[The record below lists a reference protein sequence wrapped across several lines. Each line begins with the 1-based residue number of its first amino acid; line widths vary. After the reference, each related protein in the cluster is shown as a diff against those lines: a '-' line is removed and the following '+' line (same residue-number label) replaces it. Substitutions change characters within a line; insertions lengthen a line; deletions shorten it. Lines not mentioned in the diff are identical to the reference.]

1 LPSFLTGINHKTFY
15 VKKIIKLFND
25 TVTGGLFFLIPM
37 FVLIFLVKKIWAK
50 ITGAAKS
57 LLGLFG
63 IHKVMD
69 EWVGALITIGI
80 ILLICFI
87 SGVLLRVSLLS
98 KLRNKLDAFLEE
110 KIPGYDFYKSTM
122 EQKIK
127 KDDAPSRPVVLLT
140 VDGVSQPGVVIEQ
153 FADGRKVV
161 FVSSHPAST
170 NGNVY
175 VVDTAAV
182 TELPISELEMNK
194 ILKSRGEGLAK
205 LVLQH

>member
-1 LPSFLTGINHKTFY
+1 M
-15 VKKIIKLFND
+15 KKIIELIKD
-25 TVTGGLFFLIPM
+25 TVTGGLFFLVPL
-37 FVLIFLVKKIWAK
+37 FVLIFFVNKIMAK
-50 ITGAAKS
+50 IGEIAKGLAA
-57 LLGLFG
+57 LFG
-63 IHKVMD
+63 IPKAMD
-69 EWVGALITIGI
+69 GLVGSIITIII

-87 SGVLLRVSLLS
+87 SGVLLRISLLS

-140 VDGVSQPGVVIEQ
+140 IDGVSQPGVVIEQ

-175 VVDTAAV
+175 VVDTTAV

-205 LVLQH
+205 LVVQH

>member
-1 LPSFLTGINHKTFY
+1 M
-15 VKKIIKLFND
+15 KKIIEIIKD
-25 TVTGGLFFLIPM
+25 TVTGGLFFLVPL
-37 FVLIFLVKKIWAK
+37 FVLIFFVKKIMAK
-50 ITGAAKS
+50 IGGIAKS
-57 LLGLFG
+57 LAALFG
-63 IHKVMD
+63 IPKAMD
-69 EWVGALITIGI
+69 GLVGSIITIII

-98 KLRNKLDAFLEE
+98 KLRNKLDAFLED
-110 KIPGYDFYKSTM
+110 KIPGYGFYKSTM

-153 FADGRKVV
+153 FEDGRKVV

-194 ILKSRGEGLAK
+194 ILISRGEGLAK
-205 LVLQH
+205 LVV

>member
-1 LPSFLTGINHKTFY
+1 M
-15 VKKIIKLFND
+15 KKFIKLFND

-37 FVLIFLVKKIWAK
+37 FVLILIISKLWVK
-50 ITGAAKS
+50 ITGIANS
-57 LLGLFG
+57 LAGLFG
-63 IHKVMD
+63 IHKVM
-69 EWVGALITIGI
+69 EGWLGPILTISI

-98 KLRNKLDAFLEE
+98 TLRNKLDAFLDK
-110 KIPGYDFYKSTM
+110 KIPGYGFYKLTL

-127 KDDAPSRPVVLLT
+127 KEDAPSRPVVLLT
-140 VDGVSQPGVVIEQ
+140 IDGVSQPGVVIEQ
-153 FADGRKVV
+153 FTDGRKVV

-182 TELPISELEMNK
+182 IELPTTELALNA
-194 ILKSRGEGLAK
+194 ILKSQGEGLAELLK
-205 LVLQH
+205 QNGLLKN

>member
-1 LPSFLTGINHKTFY
+1 M
-15 VKKIIKLFND
+15 KKFIKLFQD
-25 TVTGGLFFLIPM
+25 TVTGGLLFLIPM
-37 FVLIFLVKKIWAK
+37 FVLIFLVKKIWVK

-63 IHKVMD
+63 INKVMD
-69 EWVGALITIGI
+69 EWVGAIITIGI
-80 ILLICFI
+80 ILLICFV

-98 KLRNKLDAFLEE
+98 TLRNKLDAFLEK
-110 KIPGYDFYKSTM
+110 KIPGYGFYKSTM

-127 KDDAPSRPVVLLT
+127 NDDAPSRPVVLLT
-140 VDGVSQPGVVIEQ
+140 IDGVSQPGVVIEQ

-175 VVDTAAV
+175 VVDTGAL
-182 TELPISELEMNK
+182 TELPTSEFDMNK

-205 LVLQH
+205 LVAKH

>member
-1 LPSFLTGINHKTFY
+1 MKKFIN
-15 VKKIIKLFND
+15 LFKD
-25 TVTGGLFFLIPM
+25 TVTGGLFFLVPM
-37 FVLIFLVKKIWAK
+37 FVLIFLVNKIWAK

-57 LLGLFG
+57 LAALFG
-63 IHKVMD
+63 IEKAMD
-69 EWVGALITIGI
+69 GGVGAIVTIGI

-87 SGVLLRVSLLS
+87 SGVLLRVALLS
-98 KLRNKLDAFLEE
+98 RLRNKLDAFLEK

-127 KDDAPSRPVVLLT
+127 KDNAPSRPVVLLT
-140 VDGVSQPGVVIEQ
+140 IDGVSQPGVDIEEM
-153 FADGRKVV
+153 ADGRKVV

-175 VVDTAAV
+175 VVDSAAV
-182 TELPISELEMNK
+182 VELSTTELEMNK

-205 LVLQH
+205 LVAQNE

>member
-1 LPSFLTGINHKTFY
+1 M
-15 VKKIIKLFND
+15 KKFIKLFQD
-25 TVTGGLFFLIPM
+25 TVTGGLLFLIPM
-37 FVLIFLVKKIWAK
+37 FVLIFLVKKIWVK

-63 IHKVMD
+63 INKVMD
-69 EWVGALITIGI
+69 EWVGAIITIGI
-80 ILLICFI
+80 ILLICFV

-98 KLRNKLDAFLEE
+98 TLRNKLDAFLEK
-110 KIPGYDFYKSTM
+110 KIPGYGFYKSTM

-127 KDDAPSRPVVLLT
+127 KDDAPSRRVVLLT
-140 VDGVSQPGVVIEQ
+140 IDGVSQPGVVIEQ

-175 VVDTAAV
+175 VVDTGAL
-182 TELPISELEMNK
+182 TELPTSEFDMNK

-205 LVLQH
+205 LVAKH

>member
-1 LPSFLTGINHKTFY
+1 M
-15 VKKIIKLFND
+15 KKFFKLFQD

-37 FVLIFLVKKIWAK
+37 FVLIFLVNKIWAK
-50 ITGAAKS
+50 ITGAAKG
-57 LLGLFG
+57 LAALFG
-63 IHKVMD
+63 IQKAMD
-69 EWVGALITIGI
+69 GGVGAIITIVI
-80 ILLICFI
+80 ILLICFV
-87 SGVLLRVSLLS
+87 SGMLLRVSLLS
-98 KLRNKLDAFLEE
+98 TLRNKLDAFLER
-110 KIPGYDFYKSTM
+110 KIPGYGFYKLTM

-140 VDGVSQPGVVIEQ
+140 IDGVSQPGAVIEQ

-182 TELPISELEMNK
+182 TELPTTELDLNK
-194 ILKSRGEGLAK
+194 ILKSRGEGLVT
-205 LVLQH
+205 LVEQNGVVKTTIK

>member
-1 LPSFLTGINHKTFY
+1 M
-15 VKKIIKLFND
+15 KKIIELIKD
-25 TVTGGLFFLIPM
+25 TVTGGLFFLVPL
-37 FVLIFLVKKIWAK
+37 FVLIFFVKKIMAK
-50 ITGAAKS
+50 IGGIAKS
-57 LLGLFG
+57 LAALFG
-63 IHKVMD
+63 IPKAMD
-69 EWVGALITIGI
+69 GLVGSIITIII

-98 KLRNKLDAFLEE
+98 KLRNKLDAFLED
-110 KIPGYDFYKSTM
+110 KITGYGFYKSTM

-175 VVDTAAV
+175 VVDTSAV

-205 LVLQH
+205 LVVQH